1 MNIFVDGLRWVIE
14 WMYGLSGDYGVAIVL
29 VTVAIRMLMIP
40 LNIRQREQMQKQ
52 QVISQKAEALKERYK
67 KNPQKQNEE
76 LQRLYQSEGTGAGG
90 CLLTL
95 LQFPIMMC
103 LYHAIRLT
111 AAAGTTTVLLPWV
124 SSLLVRDSTLLL
136 PVATLLVQVLPQTYP
151 YLCFF
156 RALNLQ
162 KTSPSMIA
170 ALLLSNALFVFAIP
184 SGVGLYYFVSGLFG
198 AVEQLAG
205 HIRAVRRLPQQA

>member
-40 LNIRQREQMQKQ
+40 LNIRQREQLQKQ

-103 LYHAIRLT
+103 LYHGIRLT

-124 SSLLVRDSTLLL
+124 SSLLDRKSV
-136 PVATLLVQVLPQTYP
+136 V
-151 YLCFF
+151 
-156 RALNLQ
+156 
-162 KTSPSMIA
+162 
-170 ALLLSNALFVFAIP
+170 
-184 SGVGLYYFVSGLFG
+184 
-198 AVEQLAG
+198 
-205 HIRAVRRLPQQA
+205 